1 MGEVQG
7 MNEHESRGQRDAS
20 GDTLDREDADLDLPD
35 TQAEEA
41 ASREAAHEDRH
52 AVDGRLIARLRAEGL
67 WHEEHAAHLGQALR
81 SSRKIGA
88 AIGIVMADLKVGEV
102 AAFEILSRVSQ
113 HTNRKL
119 NDVAHEVVDAGSAA
133 SLPLP

>member
-1 MGEVQG
+1 M
-7 MNEHESRGQRDAS
+7 SRAS
-20 GDTLDREDADLDLPD
+20 
-35 TQAEEA
+35 
-41 ASREAAHEDRH
+41 
-52 AVDGRLIARLRAEGL
+52 AR
-67 WHEEHAAHLGQALR
+67 HEEHAAHLGQALR

-102 AAFEILSRVSQ
+102 AFKILSRVSQ